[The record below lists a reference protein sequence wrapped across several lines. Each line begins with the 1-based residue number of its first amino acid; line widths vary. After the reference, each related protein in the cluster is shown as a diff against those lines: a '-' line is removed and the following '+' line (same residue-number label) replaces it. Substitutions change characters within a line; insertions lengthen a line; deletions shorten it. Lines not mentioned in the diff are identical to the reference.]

1 MTTQGIVIRKLFFT
15 GDGLPEASLKFEA
28 GLNIIFGGSNAG
40 KSFILKALDF
50 MMGSSSL
57 GLPRE
62 GQQYERAYLWLQFPQ
77 HEKIT
82 LQRSTRG
89 GDLLLFSG
97 FLSESQAKTADGTEL
112 KSTAQ
117 AVRKK
122 GKPSAQNLSQY
133 ILEKIGI
140 RSAKVARNQQGETNQ
155 VSLRMLS
162 PYMMVAETE
171 MISEASP
178 LTQRGSRLA
187 SVDKSL
193 FRFLVSGKDDDS
205 IIAVRSADKLRANR
219 DGKLE
224 LLQELLDAG
233 ADKLK
238 DQPSLSELEE
248 QASTLQNSI
257 DQSQEQLSTTQSELD
272 RLQVERRRLHD
283 QRSAEATKASEL
295 RAMLVRFGE
304 LGTVYASDIERLEG
318 LDEAGFLTDILSQ
331 ANCPLC
337 GADPEFQTHSHG
349 LDKIASQRTAI
360 GQEIEK
366 IQASQSELQIEVSG
380 LINDVTA
387 LDENIHEINSDIKS
401 TEATIS
407 QLRPKEGNQ
416 RRQFQRAVAQLAKND
431 TAISAHTQ
439 LAGYEDL
446 RESYSSQTFSK
457 QKADGLKLGVESHYS
472 AQFSQTVQSVLEA
485 WNFPD
490 VGVVSF
496 SDSNQDIIVN
506 GRERHDNGKGV
517 RAILHSAF
525 KVGLALYCKDKGLA
539 HPGLL
544 VLDSPLVT
552 YRGPL
557 QFEKYGELQEDEKRL
572 KATSLNSA
580 FYTHLSKNFFN
591 QQVIVLEN
599 KDPPSG
605 VADYANIIM
614 FGGEKGVGREGFFP
628 PLASRQ

>member
-1 MTTQGIVIRKLFFT
+1 M
-15 GDGLPEASLKFEA
+15 
-28 GLNIIFGGSNAG
+28 
-40 KSFILKALDF
+40 
-50 MMGSSSL
+50 
-57 GLPRE
+57 
-62 GQQYERAYLWLQFPQ
+62 PQ
-77 HEKIT
+77 NEKVT

-97 FLSESQAKTADGTEL
+97 FLSESQANAAEGTEL
-112 KSTAQ
+112 KSKAQ
-117 AVRKK
+117 ATRKR

-133 ILEKIGI
+133 ILEKVGI
-140 RSAKVARNQQGETNQ
+140 QSAKVARNEQGETNQ

-178 LTQRGSRLA
+178 LAQRGSRLA

-193 FRFLVSGKDDDS
+193 FRFLVSGKDDTS

-238 DQPSLSELEE
+238 DQPSFSELEA
-248 QASTLQNSI
+248 QASSLQNSI
-257 DQSQEQLSTTQSELD
+257 DQSQEQLATTQSELD
-272 RLQVERRRLHD
+272 RLQVERRRLHE
-283 QRSAEATKASEL
+283 QRSDEATKASEL
-295 RAMLVRFGE
+295 RAMLVRFEE

-318 LDEAGFLTDILSQ
+318 LDEAGFLTDKLSQ

-349 LDKIASQRTAI
+349 LDQIASQRTAI
-360 GQEIEK
+360 GQEIQK
-366 IQASQSELQIEVSG
+366 IQARQSELQVEVYG
-380 LINDVTA
+380 LIYDVTA
-387 LDENIHEINSDIKS
+387 LNESIQMINSDIKS
-401 TEATIS
+401 NEASITR
-407 QLRPKEGNQ
+407 LRPKEGNQ
-416 RRQFQRAVAQLAKND
+416 RRQFQRSVAQLAKND
-431 TAISAHTQ
+431 AAIATHTQ

-446 RESYSSQTFSK
+446 RESYSAQTFSK
-457 QKADGLKLGVESHYS
+457 QKADGLKLGIETHYS
-472 AQFSQTVQSVLEA
+472 AQFSQTVQLILEA

-490 VGVVSF
+490 VGVVSY

-525 KVGLALYCKDKGLA
+525 KVGLALHCKNKGLA
-539 HPGLL
+539 HPGVL

-557 QFEKYGELQEDEKRL
+557 QFEKYGELREDEKRL
-572 KATSLNSA
+572 QATSLNSA
-580 FYTHLSKNFFN
+580 FYTHLSEAFFN

-599 KDPPSG
+599 QDPPSG
-605 VADYANIIM
+605 VSDHANIVM
-614 FGGEKGVGREGFFP
+614 FGGEKGIGREGFFP
-628 PLASRQ
+628 PLATRQ